1 MKKKL
6 IQGISLLTVLGF
18 CAFSIGCAG
27 SAREQS
33 TGEFIDSATI
43 QTKVKA
49 ALMDDPDM
57 KGSDISVDVF
67 KSNVIL
73 KGVALSD
80 FQRRRAEEL
89 AWNVAG
95 VQKVEDNI
103 LVAQPPART
112 SNAGA
117 PSGGTAAGAAA
128 AAGSSISVAGV
139 LANPSD
145 RYGQTVSVRGNVAE
159 VVSPNAFVLS
169 DLTDK
174 NRSILVTAKTSDVN
188 SVREGDT
195 IEVNGA
201 LNQFDLQQEQ
211 RNLNATFNEDRF
223 REWRDQPSVEA
234 QSIRLIQ
241 PR

>member
-27 SAREQS
+27 NSREQS
-33 TGEFIDSATI
+33 TGEYIDSAAI
-43 QTKVKA
+43 GTKVKA
-49 ALMDDPDM
+49 ALLDDPDM
-57 KGSDISVDVF
+57 KGSDINVDVF
-67 KSNVIL
+67 KRNVIL
-73 KGVALSD
+73 KGVVLSD

-95 VQKVEDNI
+95 VQRVEDNL

-112 SNAGA
+112 DGVGA
-117 PSGGTAAGAAA
+117 PSGGAAAGTA

-145 RYGQTVSVRGNVAE
+145 RYGQTVSVRGTVTE
-159 VVSPNAFVLS
+159 VVSPNAFTLS
-169 DLTDK
+169 DLTDP
-174 NRSILVTAKTSDVN
+174 NRTILVTAKTSEVN
-188 SVREGDT
+188 SVREGDA
-195 IEVNGA
+195 IEVQGA
-201 LNQFDLQQEQ
+201 LNPFDLQQEQ
-211 RNLNATFNEDRF
+211 RNLDATFNEDRF
-223 REWRDQPSVEA
+223 DKWRDQPSVEA